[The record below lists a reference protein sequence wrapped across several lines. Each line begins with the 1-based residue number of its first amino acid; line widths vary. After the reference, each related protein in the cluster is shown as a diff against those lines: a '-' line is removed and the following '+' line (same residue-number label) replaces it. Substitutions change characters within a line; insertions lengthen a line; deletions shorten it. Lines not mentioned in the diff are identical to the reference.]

1 MAENGYDIIA
11 VYRNNDIEASAFSS
25 KIEEKDRNCKL
36 YKADLSNEEER
47 LKIVN
52 DIKQNNYRLKA
63 LVNNAGVYRSETL
76 DSINLKDWERVIR
89 LNETVPILMTKEGK
103 VEHKLQVGLMEL
115 PVDMDQREVELH

>member
-1 MAENGYDIIA
+1 MFTA

-25 KIEEKDRNCKL
+25 KIKEKGRNCKL

-47 LKIVN
+47 LKVVN
-52 DIKQNNYRLKA
+52 DIKQSNYRLKA

-89 LNETVPILMTKEGK
+89 LNETVPILMTK
-103 VEHKLQVGLMEL
+103 
-115 PVDMDQREVELH
+115 DLHSLIETGGSVINMGVIDSILRAMASSE